1 MMAELIMKHTVLVP
15 LASRRFG
22 HVLRMSVMCFFAAS
36 LLMVFQIVQAAT
48 PAPAAAP
55 SAAKAAENNNKAP
68 EKSNADKELQA
79 YTAKGNMT
87 VEALV
92 KEVYLGSPLNSQA
105 LVKALYEANPKVLD
119 GKPTQRIKRNQ
130 VVYLPDHAALVAK
143 ILTPYSPLPPPTA
156 PSTEA
161 AQNGSQSSDSLSRR
175 LWVRFP

>member
-1 MMAELIMKHTVLVP
+1 MMAELIMKNTVLVP
-15 LASRRFG
+15 LVSHRFG

-48 PAPAAAP
+48 PAPAPAP

-68 EKSNADKELQA
+68 GNSNADKELQA

-130 VVYLPDHAALVAK
+130 VVYLPDHAALVAQ
-143 ILTPYSPLPPPTA
+143 ILTPYSPPPPTA

>member
-1 MMAELIMKHTVLVP
+1 MMAEMIMKPTVLAT
-15 LASRRFG
+15 LATHRFG
-22 HVLRMSVMCFFAAS
+22 LVLRMFVMCFLAAS
-36 LLMVFQIVQAAT
+36 LLMVFQIAQAAT
-48 PAPAAAP
+48 PAPAPAP
-55 SAAKAAENNNKAP
+55 SAAKAAENNNKPP
-68 EKSNADKELQA
+68 EKSGADKELQA

-130 VVYLPDHAALVAK
+130 VVYLPDHAALVAQ
-143 ILTPYSPLPPPTA
+143 ILTPYSPPPPPSA

-161 AQNGSQSSDSLSRR
+161 AQNGSQSSDALSRR